1 MKERTEGGPKD
12 GEKAEQEEQNPNE
25 LQNQRGGGNPDDPKR
40 LNIRSI
46 STDDESTSHGR
57 DSPVF
62 GNSTSKPRLKMPK
75 ALSRS
80 MSSKKS
86 AESPCLFD
94 EEGGDKNGENSLNVS
109 YEGLNIKR
117 KNSKRQT
124 PKSRS
129 PASGKSDSSKTKTV
143 PNESEHR
150 SSDPKHRTAL
160 KHLENLI
167 DPDESKS
174 PSVLSG
180 KLAHVQTATDPNET
194 KSPSVLTGAVKTFAT
209 ENVDKPEQWLN
220 STPNRKSGLSN
231 LLEKSLNVEDET
243 EEDTSSMQ
251 RTRLRR
257 KKKKSLVG
265 ESSPQIG
272 NGKKLVQCKI
282 TEGFFKKQKF
292 DLSSEPDFNGGNL
305 NNSFATDNPL
315 TPEKREE
322 LQIQEAIKRSME
334 EVGGQ
339 GHLRSQ
345 GHADLKSQVMDVS
358 SFSQMT
364 GPVFTSTPCVTSA
377 KKNDCDK
384 KSNPEELFKKPSIPT
399 KQAKTPKSNKLISEH
414 DSPRRSPRLKENS
427 TSSSESSSDDERS
440 RRSRSKSRKQLD
452 LEPYSEGQRSGNGQI
467 TLPVCSDLNGSVD
480 PNIRFSEYDGE
491 ESHLLLRSRASSK
504 SSNADVFHGTGAFN
518 ITDSGQNGGVS
529 LKSDALSRTG
539 LYHDESGIAAAD
551 DHMNSP
557 DDVTG
562 SPLVAKSGHYQEE
575 EESEMKVI
583 EDGEDAYQV
592 QTFYKYLSCVQTK
605 RKQKFSLMFTV
616 YSLMFFAC
624 SLIFLAF
631 TPALL
636 GLNSPL
642 RRLSSQ
648 SPV

>member
-12 GEKAEQEEQNPNE
+12 GEKIEQEEQNPNE
-25 LQNQRGGGNPDDPKR
+25 LQNQRGAGNADDPKK

-46 STDDESTSHGR
+46 STDEESTSHDR

-80 MSSKKS
+80 LSSKKS

-94 EEGGDKNGENSLNVS
+94 EEDGDKNGENSLNVS
-109 YEGLNIKR
+109 YKGLNIKR

-124 PKSRS
+124 PKSKS

-150 SSDPKHRTAL
+150 SSDLKHRTAL
-160 KHLENLI
+160 KQLDNLI
-167 DPDESKS
+167 DPDESKF

-180 KLAHVQTATDPNET
+180 KLAHVQTVTDPNET

-209 ENVDKPEQWLN
+209 ENGDKPEQWLN

-231 LLEKSLNVEDET
+231 LLEKPLDVEDET
-243 EEDTSSMQ
+243 EEDTSLMQ

-257 KKKKSLVG
+257 KKKSLVG
-265 ESSPQIG
+265 DSSPQVI

-292 DLSSEPDFNGGNL
+292 DLSLEPDFNGGNL
-305 NNSFATDNPL
+305 NNSFAADNPL
-315 TPEKREE
+315 TPEQREE
-322 LQIQEAIKRSME
+322 LEIQEAIKRSME

-345 GHADLKSQVMDVS
+345 GHADLKSQVMDVG

-384 KSNPEELFKKPSIPT
+384 KSNSQELFKKPSIPT
-399 KQAKTPKSNKLISEH
+399 KQAKTPKRNKLISEH
-414 DSPRRSPRLKENS
+414 DSPRRSPRLNKNS
-427 TSSSESSSDDERS
+427 TSSSESSPDDERS

-452 LEPYSEGQRSGNGQI
+452 LEPYSEGQRSGNRQI
-467 TLPVCSDLNGSVD
+467 TLPVSSDLNGSVD

-518 ITDSGQNGGVS
+518 ITESGQNGEAS

-592 QTFYKYLSCVQTK
+592 QTFCKYLSCVQTK
-605 RKQKFSLMFTV
+605 RKRTRKQKFSLMFAV
-616 YSLMFFAC
+616 YSL
-624 SLIFLAF
+624 IFIAF

>member
-12 GEKAEQEEQNPNE
+12 GEKAEPEEQNPNE
-25 LQNQRGGGNPDDPKR
+25 LQNQRGGGNTDDPKR

-46 STDDESTSHGR
+46 STDEESTSHDR

-62 GNSTSKPRLKMPK
+62 GNSTTKPRLKMPK

-80 MSSKKS
+80 LSSKKS

-94 EEGGDKNGENSLNVS
+94 EEDGEKNGENSLNVS

-124 PKSRS
+124 PKSKS
-129 PASGKSDSSKTKTV
+129 PASGKGDSSKTKTV
-143 PNESEHR
+143 PSEYEHR

-160 KHLENLI
+160 KQLENLI

-180 KLAHVQTATDPNET
+180 KLTRVQTATDPNET

-209 ENVDKPEQWLN
+209 ENGDKPGQWLN
-220 STPNRKSGLSN
+220 STPNRKSRLLD
-231 LLEKSLNVEDET
+231 LLEKPLDVEDET

-257 KKKKSLVG
+257 KKKKSLVD

-305 NNSFATDNPL
+305 NNSFASENPL
-315 TPEKREE
+315 TPEQREE
-322 LQIQEAIKRSME
+322 LEIQEAIKRSME
-334 EVGGQ
+334 EVRGQ

-345 GHADLKSQVMDVS
+345 GHADLKSQVMDVG

-364 GPVFTSTPCVTSA
+364 GPVFTSTPCVNNA

-399 KQAKTPKSNKLISEH
+399 KQAKTPKRNKLISEH
-414 DSPRRSPRLKENS
+414 DSPRRSPRLKKNS

-467 TLPVCSDLNGSVD
+467 TLPVYSDLNGSVD

-491 ESHLLLRSRASSK
+491 ESHLLPRSRASSK
-504 SSNADVFHGTGAFN
+504 SSNDDVFHGTGAFN
-518 ITDSGQNGGVS
+518 ITDSGQNGEAS

-539 LYHDESGIAAAD
+539 LYHDESGMAAN

-575 EESEMKVI
+575 EESGMKVI

-592 QTFYKYLSCVQTK
+592 QTFCKYLSSVQTK
-605 RKQKFSLMFTV
+605 RKRTQKQKFSLMFAV
-616 YSLMFFAC
+616 YSSIFFVK
-624 SLIFLAF
+624 SLFQHLNAF
-631 TPALL
+631 
-636 GLNSPL
+636 
-642 RRLSSQ
+642 
-648 SPV
+648 